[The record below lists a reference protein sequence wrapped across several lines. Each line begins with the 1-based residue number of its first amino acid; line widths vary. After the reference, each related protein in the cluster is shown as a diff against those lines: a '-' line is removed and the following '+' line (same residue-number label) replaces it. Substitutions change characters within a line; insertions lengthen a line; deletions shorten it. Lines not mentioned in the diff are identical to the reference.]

1 MPTRSDA
8 SDGSG
13 SSRSSGSNDTLPAVD
28 TWASWQAAGASSHDK
43 CLQFRVGGHARVSCL
58 LCSTGVGS
66 PRWLLPF
73 VQRRL
78 PKELG
83 RRLPPLASSQPKQ
96 VRDALCESLGA
107 VQEAW
112 LQALEPNLNRRDEL
126 LRAPDQG
133 PGEASLAA
141 LEAEL
146 SAGCSLALAVVWQG
160 DQLYL
165 ANLGCTRVLLLRGG
179 GSEGEAV
186 ERLTVE
192 HSLRNADELA
202 RLSRLGID
210 TGALSTDTL
219 PVTRCLG
226 AHPHRRRPPHNNQG
240 PDPVSSEPELCG
252 PLSVETG
259 CRLVFL
265 SDGLC
270 AALDS
275 SGIAPKEADR
285 LVGRLV
291 SSSQPRGS
299 ARQALSQLLD
309 QCQLPPEWP
318 HELTL
323 MVVSLCEEDASPA
336 ATPVPPTDG
345 RVDPYVDFTPLVS
358 ALETVR

>member
-13 SSRSSGSNDTLPAVD
+13 SSRGSGSNDTLPAAD
-28 TWASWQAAGASSHDK
+28 TWASTGASAHDK
-43 CLQFRVGGHARVSCL
+43 CLQFRVGGGRVSCL
-58 LCSTGVGS
+58 LCPTGVGS

-78 PKELG
+78 PRELAK
-83 RRLPPLASSQPKQ
+83 RLPNATQPSQ

-107 VQEAW
+107 VQDAW
-112 LQALEPNLNRRDEL
+112 LQGLEPNLNRRDEL
-126 LRAPDQG
+126 LRASDQG

-165 ANLGCTRVLLLRGG
+165 ANLGRARVLLLRGG
-179 GSEGEAV
+179 GGGSEGEGA
-186 ERLTVE
+186 EPQRLTVE

-210 TGALSTDTL
+210 TGGLSADTL
-219 PVTRCLG
+219 PATRCLG
-226 AHPHRRRPPHNNQG
+226 AHPHRRRPHDQG
-240 PDPVSSEPELCG
+240 PDPLSSDPELCG
-252 PLSVETG
+252 PLTVEPG

-270 AALDS
+270 SALDCA
-275 SGIAPKEADR
+275 GITAKEADR

-291 SSSQPRGS
+291 SSQPGAS
-299 ARQALSQLLD
+299 ARQALSRLLD
-309 QCQLPPEWP
+309 HCQLPSGWP

-345 RVDPYVDFTPLVS
+345 RVDPYVDFAPLLS
-358 ALETVR
+358 ALEAVR